1 MVASQKIGNK
11 QRRNEALVQ
20 MKCIFENAIH
30 AIIVLDSNG
39 VILYWNP
46 KSCAIFEWTE
56 DEAKGKKL
64 HELIIP
70 ECDREAHL
78 RWMGQFNNEKVLNN
92 THEISALRKN
102 KTDVNIALGISLST
116 INEERFYICY
126 ISDLTDRKLI
136 SNRLDKQKEFY
147 ENILNKIPTD
157 IAVFDKEHRY
167 LFVNPG
173 AIKDEELRKYII
185 GKDDFEYA
193 EYRKRDVSLA
203 KVRREQFLEVKKSGK
218 EMRWEDSLKSP
229 EGNTITHLR
238 RLFPVMDEM
247 GELSMVIG
255 FGIDIT
261 ERKLLE
267 EKQALYVEQLSSQNV
282 QLVDFC
288 NIVSHNLRAPL
299 VNMSMLVTFIEEST
313 EEQERK
319 FLISKLK
326 PVIDNLHITFN
337 ELVESIQ
344 IKQDLEIQS
353 ENINLDMCLNRTLE
367 AFEPEISRSGAIIER
382 KFNEAPVIQFPSKYM
397 FSIIHNLISNSL
409 KYKSP
414 NRKPH
419 IIIETKK
426 IKDDHILLSVTDNG
440 LGIDLVKHKDNFFK
454 IGKVFHRNPNA
465 KGFGLY
471 MTKTHVDAMDGKI
484 WAESMPDK
492 GTTIFIEFKN
502 QY

>member
-1 MVASQKIGNK
+1 MEEK
-11 QRRNEALVQ
+11 QYMNGKQSENETLVQ
-20 MKCIFENAIH
+20 MKSIFENAIH
-30 AIIVLDSNG
+30 AIIVMHPDG
-39 VILYWNP
+39 VIFYWNP
-46 KSCAIFEWTE
+46 KSYAIFEWTE
-56 DEAKGKKL
+56 EEATGKKF

-70 ECDREAHL
+70 EHDRNEHL
-78 RWMGQFNNEKVLNN
+78 SWMEQFNDGKVLSN
-92 THEISALRKN
+92 THEIPALRKN
-102 KTDVNIALGISLST
+102 KTKVNIALGISLST
-116 INEERFYICY
+116 INGKSFYICY

-136 SNRLDKQKEFY
+136 ANRLDKQKEFY

-173 AIKDEELRKYII
+173 AIKDEALRKYIV

-203 KVRREQFLEVKKSGK
+203 KKRREQFLEVKKSGK

-238 RLFPVMDEM
+238 RLFPVLDEK

-267 EKQALYVEQLSSQNV
+267 EKQALYVDQLSSQNV

-326 PVIDNLHITFN
+326 PVIENLHTTFN

-344 IKQDLEIQS
+344 IKQDIEIQS

-367 AFEPEISRSGAIIER
+367 AFEDEISRSGAVIER
-382 KFNEAPVIQFPSKYM
+382 KFSEAPVIQFPPKYL
-397 FSIIHNLISNSL
+397 FSIFHNLISNSL

-419 IIIETKK
+419 IIVESRKADNNI
-426 IKDDHILLSVTDNG
+426 ILSVSDNG
-440 LGIDLVKHKDNFFK
+440 LGIDLVKHKDSFFK

-471 MTKTHVDAMDGKI
+471 MTKTHVDAMEGKI
-484 WAESMPDK
+484 WAESTPDK